1 LAAAAAV
8 GLGTGF
14 LLSKITAKEP
24 RENNFIPMALFTA
37 IQGGLVFALAHFLF
51 RISWLPALAFPAG
64 ALVGFA
70 AWMMLGAGFRPLL
83 AALLGA
89 ALIAGG
95 LAIGLRLEGV
105 PGGVLFGLALLNGA
119 GLGGATLPEEKRN
132 EWYRWMA
139 FGAFLVAGRAAI
151 QYYLWTSGYAELGV
165 VVTHPYTFLA
175 LFAGLFLPLLYP
187 ALEGEELF
195 PNTVLLVLA
204 GVVAPLA
211 LGVFIHVRPMAAYL
225 FGIVASVFAAGI
237 LLKSP
242 FRVAVLGYLSLAAG
256 CAGLPLFRQLS
267 NLSRTVR
274 LEILGGIFLLSVIFY
289 LIRAQKNPRRSET

>member
-1 LAAAAAV
+1 
-8 GLGTGF
+8 
-14 LLSKITAKEP
+14 
-24 RENNFIPMALFTA
+24 
-37 IQGGLVFALAHFLF
+37 
-51 RISWLPALAFPAG
+51 
-64 ALVGFA
+64 
-70 AWMMLGAGFRPLL
+70 
-83 AALLGA
+83 
-89 ALIAGG
+89 
-95 LAIGLRLEGV
+95 
-105 PGGVLFGLALLNGA
+105 
-119 GLGGATLPEEKRN
+119 
-132 EWYRWMA
+132 MA